1 MFFSRNKKG
10 RRKAKITRHLT
21 IFSPRLGCAGSDTTG
36 LTNKRRVAGRVAAL
50 RAWGPPPVSA
60 PSPRVLPS
68 TPLAPHAEWDSDSD
82 EKHSSRRA
90 AKGPAST
97 CTSRL
102 GSRGEARAHLSWT
115 WVSDR
120 DILGPTGRGS
130 RGRSHAG
137 TWELFLPLPAT
148 S

>member
-90 AKGPAST
+90 AKGPASM